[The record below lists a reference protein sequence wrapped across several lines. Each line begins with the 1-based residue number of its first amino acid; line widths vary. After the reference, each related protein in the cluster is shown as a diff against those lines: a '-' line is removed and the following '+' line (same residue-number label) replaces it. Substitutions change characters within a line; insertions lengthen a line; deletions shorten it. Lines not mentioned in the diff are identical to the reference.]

1 MKDQIQHGDEDGIQT
16 HTGNPRE
23 PLKVLGKLIIN
34 VSYEKKIR
42 TDFRYTY
49 LRSAV

>member
-1 MKDQIQHGDEDGIQT
+1 MHFQNLPLAATKIKVRTDA
-16 HTGNPRE
+16 NE